1 MKKLKTRL
9 TMTYIILIGI
19 FVIGLGIFLA
29 KLIEETYIDAIGERL
44 TKESTLLR
52 EEISWVIN
60 RSDTK
65 ALNEEAKQI
74 KEKLNTRI
82 TIIDV
87 NGNVLAESDF
97 DKDKMDN
104 HASRPEFK
112 KALAGQVG
120 KEIRYSRTLG
130 MKMLYIAS
138 PVYYGQHQVGAVRL
152 AIPFREIEDSIN
164 SFWYSLVFGL
174 TIVFLITIFISNQ
187 VASKITRPIEHIIY
201 IAKRITN
208 RDYRARVHIHTQDE
222 IGQLGAAINL
232 MADSLQNQ
240 IDMIHENQSKLST
253 VLNHM
258 TSGILL
264 VDKKGKIILA
274 NPALEWL
281 LGVKNEDIIGKYHME
296 VGPNYLLS
304 ELIERSLNTGE
315 SIRTEIDTHYPTKKS
330 LDSSLAPILD
340 AKGEINGVVAVLHDI
355 TKLKNLEN
363 MRKEF
368 VANVSHELRTPITAV
383 RGFAETLLDG
393 AMKDEETC
401 KSFLQII
408 YKESDRLH
416 RLISDLLDLSKIEFN
431 QDLLKYTLVDLKSF
445 IESTVEMI
453 RPEAAK
459 KELTIIQELS
469 SLQAEVDEDRL
480 RQVVIN
486 LLTNA
491 INYTPPKGTITIRLY
506 EYSDQLFAIEVE
518 DTGIGI
524 PKKSLPRIFE
534 RFYRVDK
541 ARSRESGGTGLGL
554 AIVKHIVESHG
565 GNIKVESEVQKGSK
579 FTILLPKK
587 RYKV

>member
-1 MKKLKTRL
+1 MNKLKTRL
-9 TMTYIILIGI
+9 TLTYIILIGI
-19 FVIGLGIFLA
+19 FVVGLGIFLT
-29 KLIEETYIDAIGERL
+29 KLIEDTYIDAIGDRL
-44 TKESTLLR
+44 TKESTLLG
-52 EEISWVIN
+52 EEISWAMN
-60 RSDTK
+60 FAETT
-65 ALNEEAKQI
+65 ALRKDATRI
-74 KEKLNTRI
+74 KEKLNARVTM
-82 TIIDV
+82 IDIH
-87 NGNVLAESDF
+87 GYVLAESDF
-97 DKDKMDN
+97 DQKKMEN

-112 KALAGQVG
+112 QALAGGVG

-130 MKMLYIAS
+130 MEMLYIAS
-138 PVYYGQHQVGAVRL
+138 PVYYEKHLVGAIRL
-152 AIPFREIEDSIN
+152 AIPFQEIKNSIN
-164 SFWYSLVFGL
+164 YFWYSLVFSL

-187 VASKITRPIEHIIY
+187 VATKITRPIEHITY

-208 RDYRARVHIHTQDE
+208 RDYHARVQVHSKDE
-222 IGQLGAAINL
+222 IGQLAAVINL

-240 IDMIHENQSKLST
+240 IEMIHENQSKLST
-253 VLNHM
+253 VLNNM
-258 TSGILL
+258 TSGIIL
-264 VDKKGKIILA
+264 VDRKGKIILA

-281 LGVKNEDIIGKYHME
+281 LGVKVEELVGKYHME
-296 VGPNYLLS
+296 VGHNYLLS

-315 SIRTEIDTHYPTKKS
+315 SIRTEIDTYYPTKKS
-330 LDSSLAPILD
+330 LDSSLAPIHD

-393 AMKDEETC
+393 AMKDEEIC

-416 RLISDLLDLSKIEFN
+416 RLIHDLLDLSKIEFN
-431 QDLLKYTLVDLKSF
+431 QDLLKYTLVDLKPF
-445 IESTVEMI
+445 IESTIEMV
-453 RPEAAK
+453 RPEALK
-459 KELTIIQELS
+459 KELTIIEELNPI
-469 SLQAEVDEDRL
+469 QAEVDEDRI

-491 INYTPPKGTITIRLY
+491 IAYTPPKGTITIRLY
-506 EYSDQLFAIEVE
+506 EDSEEIFTIEVE

-554 AIVKHIVESHG
+554 AIVKHIVESHS
-565 GNIKVESEVQKGSK
+565 GNIRVESEVQKGTK
-579 FTILLPKK
+579 FSILLPKK
-587 RYKV
+587 RFKV